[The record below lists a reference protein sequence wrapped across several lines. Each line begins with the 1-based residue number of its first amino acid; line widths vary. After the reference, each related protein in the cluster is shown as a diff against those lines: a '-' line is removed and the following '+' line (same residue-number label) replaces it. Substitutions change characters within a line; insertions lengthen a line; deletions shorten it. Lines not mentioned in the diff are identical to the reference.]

1 MSWHL
6 APSLSV
12 LRSEVNTLWPGRS
25 KVSDGT
31 IGDAAHSART
41 SDHNPNARRS
51 VNAIDITRSGIDP
64 ARLISVAITDS
75 RTNYVIFDRQIWSRS
90 RGFVPRRY
98 TGANPH
104 TGHVHISIRQAR
116 DAEQDTRPWGLAAST
131 TTPAPG
137 LPGAG
142 HDNRTD
148 LERLLDSMTKE
159 ELEALIYEQA
169 NKAVKDNLNAIGGV
183 VYTKT
188 AEVARDREK
197 RDGDIAYVKAAEV
210 ARDSR
215 NATADAIADR
225 LRTKLGLDTTAQ
237 G

>member
-1 MSWHL
+1 MAWHL
-6 APSLSV
+6 APSLAV
-12 LRSEVNTLWPGRS
+12 LRAEVNATWPARS

-31 IGDAAHSART
+31 IGDAAHSARV
-41 SDHNPNARRS
+41 SDHNPNSRRS

-75 RTNYVIFDRQIWSRS
+75 RVNYVIHDRKIWSRS

-104 TGHVHISIRQAR
+104 TEHVHISIRQAR
-116 DAEQDTRPWGLAAST
+116 DAEQDTRPWGLSAGAPTTSPGVPST
-131 TTPAPG
+131 
-137 LPGAG
+137 G
-142 HDNRTD
+142 HNPKTD
-148 LERLLDSMTKE
+148 LERLLDSMTRE
-159 ELEALIYEQA
+159 ELEALIYKQA
-169 NKAVKDNLNAIGGV
+169 SQAVKDNLSAIGGV

-197 RDGDIAYVKAAEV
+197 RDGDISYVKAAEV

-225 LRTKLGLDTTAQ
+225 LRGELGLDDSAQ

>member
-6 APSLSV
+6 APSLAV
-12 LRSEVNTLWPGRS
+12 LRSEINAAWPNRS

-31 IGDAAHSART
+31 IGDAAHSARV
-41 SDHNPNARRS
+41 SDHNPNSRRS

-75 RTNYVIFDRQIWSRS
+75 RVNYVIHDRQIWSRS

-116 DAEQDTRPWGLAAST
+116 DAEQDTRPWGLST
-131 TTPAPG
+131 GAPTTSPG
-137 LPGAG
+137 VPSTG
-142 HDNRTD
+142 HDPKTD

-169 NKAVKDNLNAIGGV
+169 NKAVKDNLAAIGGV
-183 VYTKT
+183 VYTKA

-197 RDGDIAYVKAAEV
+197 RDGDISYVKAAEV